1 MEHDSLQPQLDLA
14 QRTLEQA
21 LSDACSFDIRDVDTG
36 ELIKIEES
44 LATATK
50 AAKDAVSVRLK
61 LRARRKRQAVSVITD
76 AGAGITQRIFDDIRG
91 KRWRVYPVT
100 PSHPAPERV
109 ALPAPFREGWLVFE
123 SVDETRRVAPIPVG
137 WEELTIDQ
145 LRLLCFKAP
154 STPRRLTADRSKFFK
169 GDP

>member
-1 MEHDSLQPQLDLA
+1 MESESLDPQLHLA
-14 QRTLEQA
+14 QKTLEQA
-21 LSDACSFDIRDVDTG
+21 LGDVCDFELRDVDTG
-36 ELIKIEES
+36 ELIRIEES
-44 LATATK
+44 LATASK
-50 AAKDAVSVRLK
+50 AAKEAVSVRLK
-61 LRARRKRQAVSVITD
+61 LRARRKRQAVAVQPD

-109 ALPAPFREGWLVFE
+109 ALPAPFRDGWLVFE
-123 SVDETRRVAPIPVG
+123 SSDETRRVAPIPMG

-154 STPRRLTADRSKFFK
+154 STPRRLAADVSRFLK
-169 GDP
+169 GG